1 MELKNIYAI
10 YICAG
15 IVLLFVFLSFFRFR
29 RREKYK
35 KGKKAIMPDYIK
47 EIPYYRYRLIA
58 FKILKF
64 LVGVACVVSLMASS
78 VLMARPYVTEIT
90 ETEQSCRDI
99 VLCLDVSTSVDELN
113 YYLSDKLISTVDKLH
128 GDRFGIVIFNSSP
141 VMICPLTTDYE
152 YVKETLGTIKKAL
165 SARNQYYYHFADDE
179 DYDFEETMY
188 LSEFISNGTLV
199 GNERGSSLIGDG
211 LASTSCVFPED
222 EDGEERTKLVIF
234 ATDNELCGDPYVTL
248 AQAGDICE
256 DNGIVVYGIGTD
268 FMYGQ
273 ERDDM
278 QAVVEN
284 TGGKFYIAEDEDTV
298 SQIVKDI
305 EKHGKNTVKIDRKI
319 TETEF
324 PEKPYILLFISVSL
338 MMLFAKIAR
347 L

>member
-15 IVLLFVFLSFFRFR
+15 IALLFVFLAFFRFR
-29 RREKYK
+29 RREKYG
-35 KGKKAIMPDYIK
+35 KGKKAVMPDYIM
-47 EIPYYRYRLIA
+47 EIPYYRYRLVA
-58 FKILKF
+58 FKVLKF
-64 LVGVACVVSLMASS
+64 LVGLACIASLMASS
-78 VLMARPYVTEIT
+78 VLMARPYVTEIS
-90 ETEQSCRDI
+90 ETEESCRDI
-99 VLCLDVSTSVDELN
+99 ILCLDVSTSVDELN
-113 YYLSDKLISTVDKLH
+113 YYLSDKLISTVDKLQ
-128 GDRFGIVIFNSSP
+128 GDRFGIIIFNTSP

-152 YVKETLGTIKKAL
+152 YVKEMLTNIKKAL
-165 SARNQYYYHFADDE
+165 SARNYYYSGFGDE
-179 DYDFEETMY
+179 DDFDFEESMY
-188 LSEFISNGTLV
+188 LSDFISNGTLV

-211 LASTSCVFPED
+211 LASTTCVFPDE

-234 ATDNELCGDPYVTL
+234 ATDNELCGEPFVTL
-248 AQAGDICE
+248 PEAGELCE
-256 DNGIVVYGIGTD
+256 DNGVVVYGIGTD
-268 FMYGQ
+268 FMYGS
-273 ERDDM
+273 ERDEM
-278 QAVVEN
+278 KTVVEN

-305 EKHGKNTVKIDRKI
+305 EKHGKNTVKIDRKV